1 MAQRGNQDPALLP
14 VSMQARTGRDLWEV
28 RYCQQG
34 TLPPAPS
41 RSLSC
46 PALPCPALP
55 VLTVLPPLLFYP
67 LSGVN
72 LTYPG

>member
-34 TLPPAPS
+34 EQSLP
-41 RSLSC
+41 L
-46 PALPCPALP
+46 PALYPALP